1 MIKKSKKEE
10 IGTISTLKNEKAKK
24 SERNSKKQ
32 SEKAKNR
39 AKKQKI
45 RARKPSFLAESS
57 LCLVMPK

>member
-32 SEKAKNR
+32 SEKAKNQSEK
-39 AKKQKI
+39 AKNQSEETVFFSGI
-45 RARKPSFLAESS
+45 LA
-57 LCLVMPK
+57 LFGYA